1 MRAVELLAQ
10 PAAQNRA
17 AGWSVVVL
25 VVIAAA
31 ALLAGRRGPA
41 TAGVPVLVPIEPA
54 SPPPSLR
61 AFDEP

>member
-1 MRAVELLAQ
+1 VI
-10 PAAQNRA
+10 
-17 AGWSVVVL
+17 L